1 MKIQLRKMTAT
12 DWPRV
17 KDIYQKGLDLGY
29 ASFETEAPAWEKW
42 DAAHLTD
49 CRYVAE
55 TSEGILGWIA
65 LSKVSAREVYK
76 GVAEVSIYIDP
87 AQSGRGLGKKLM
99 EKVIEESEK
108 RGFWTLQSGIF
119 PQNTASIHLH
129 EKMGFRKIGYREKVA
144 KRAGIWQDNVLMER
158 RSKKVGLD

>member
-42 DAAHLTD
+42 DATHLTD

-144 KRAGIWQDNVLMER
+144 KRVGIWQDNVLMER